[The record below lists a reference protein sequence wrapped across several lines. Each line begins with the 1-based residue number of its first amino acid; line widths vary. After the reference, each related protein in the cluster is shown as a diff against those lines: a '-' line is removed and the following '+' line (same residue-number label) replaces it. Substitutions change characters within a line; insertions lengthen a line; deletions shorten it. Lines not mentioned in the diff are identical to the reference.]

1 MDKKTF
7 DALSKR
13 LRTLFPIE
21 EVMTT
26 PVQGALLRLML
37 NELQPQTSGRKL
49 KVRA

>member
-1 MDKKTF
+1 MDKNTF

-13 LRTLFPIE
+13 LRTLFPID

-37 NELQPQTSGRKL
+37 SELQPQTSIGKQ
-49 KVRA
+49 KERA

>member
-13 LRTLFPIE
+13 LYALFPID

-37 NELQPQTSGRKL
+37 SELQPKTTGRKL
-49 KVRA
+49 KERA